1 MQRKLGFFTMLVL
14 LVGCTSIGRMEA
26 DVQPPTK
33 DQFIFVIGLAPDNYR
48 VGIFGGTEKNDRF
61 TQNWL
66 PAVFYGGA
74 QGGYIVGK
82 GNPMATLAITG
93 VQVTAND
100 KTIVGTDY
108 QACGGA
114 EAAVFNGEPAKVIYL
129 GDVEFKSS
137 GKGLDRRYS
146 NDLEKARSYLST
158 AYPALAG
165 KLEQGSF
172 RLLPTDVACN

>member
-1 MQRKLGFFTMLVL
+1 MQRKLGFFTVLVL
-14 LVGCTSIGRMEA
+14 LAGCTSIGRMEA
-26 DVQPPTK
+26 NVQPPTK
-33 DQFIFVIGLAPDNYR
+33 DEFIFVIGLAPDNYR
-48 VGIFGGTEKNDRF
+48 VGIFGGTEKNGRF

-82 GNPMATLAITG
+82 GNAKATLAITG

-100 KTIVGTDY
+100 KTIVGSDY

-114 EAAVFNGEPAKVIYL
+114 EAAVFNGAPGKVIYL
-129 GDVEFKSS
+129 GDVEFRYA

-146 NDLEKARSYLST
+146 NDLEKARSYLAA

-165 KLEQGSF
+165 KLEQGSY
-172 RLLPTDVACN
+172 RLLPTDLACN